1 MDRPTLKCRT
11 AGSAVT
17 VEAKWILE
25 YKILHFL
32 RSIEGHHHPQKLTI
46 ETADG
51 RSISPTQPDRAFG
64 NGFKHRLK
72 VKRRA
77 ADDLQNLRRSGLLL
91 QRFGEIARALAQLVE
106 QPRVLDGD
114 DGLGGE
120 ILNKRDL
127 LVCERPD
134 LLPQNGD
141 HTNQL
146 VIL

>member
-77 ADDLQNLRRSGLLL
+77 ADDLQHFRRGGLLF
-91 QRFGEIARALAQLVE
+91 QGFGEVGCALAQFVQQSRILN
-106 QPRVLDGD
+106 GD
-114 DGLGGE
+114 DGLIGKV
-120 ILNKRDL
+120 LD
-127 LVCERPD
+127 
-134 LLPQNGD
+134 
-141 HTNQL
+141 
-146 VIL
+146 